1 VTYKPGE
8 CEYGYFL
15 EAEDCEGLS
24 YVWVNV
30 VIRRIN
36 EKFHNQPICV

>member
-1 VTYKPGE
+1 VTYKPGD

-24 YVWVNV
+24 YIWVL
-30 VIRRIN
+30 I
-36 EKFHNQPICV
+36 E